1 MAPALGRLLPTPRG
15 PSTTPQPTSPA
26 SCLKRVLK
34 LSSISP
40 SESTCWLEKGEQV
53 RDPPARP
60 PHGQQLRQGWDHP
73 LAACH
78 FTSLSLALLLC
89 KMGV

>member
-1 MAPALGRLLPTPRG
+1 MPRG

-53 RDPPARP
+53 REPPARP
-60 PHGQQLRQGWDHP
+60 PHGQQLEAGLGP
-73 LAACH
+73 PVSC
-78 FTSLSLALLLC
+78 LSLHLSEPRSSPL
-89 KMGV
+89 